1 MRIEKTRSG
10 APAGTSRRSTS
21 AGDRSAFS
29 NALTP
34 SSTVSATHS
43 LSPSVGVASVASL
56 MALQGAEDPLEKR
69 RRAERRGRQL
79 LESLDQLKIDLLS
92 SNNPTASLERMKLVM
107 DSAREDS
114 LDPQLESVI
123 DQIELRIAVELAKHK
138 SRRLG

>member
-10 APAGTSRRSTS
+10 APAGTARRATP

-34 SSTVSATHS
+34 SSTASATHS

-92 SNNPTASLERMKLVM
+92 STNPTASLERMKLVM

-138 SRRLG
+138 SRRRG